1 MDRAI
6 PAPILHS
13 ITRAKLRR
21 RDLMTILIALIT
33 SRNLE
38 EKSAKVATFPP
49 TGNLS
54 YYLYL
59 L

>member
-1 MDRAI
+1 
-6 PAPILHS
+6 
-13 ITRAKLRR
+13 
-21 RDLMTILIALIT
+21 MTILIALIT

-38 EKSAKVATFPP
+38 EKSAKVATFSPA
-49 TGNLS
+49 GNLS